1 MRIGTH
7 FNATVRFRTLALRT
21 AVCVLLGWCAP
32 TGLSLAQSES
42 LDETD
47 TRAIMK
53 ANFLFHFAASNEWPA
68 SSKNGNFNVAV
79 IGNERLFEELVDK
92 YAFKL
97 VGAQPLKIHAFDDVK
112 SFNGASEMHLVY
124 CDPGGDALSS
134 LAKTLDGRPA
144 LLVADSE
151 GALERGAFINFVA
164 VGNRIRY
171 QINAEQAREKGVLIG
186 NKIMSWAVTSTP

>member
-1 MRIGTH
+1 MRI
-7 FNATVRFRTLALRT
+7 NAQVKTNVRFRTLALRT

-32 TGLSLAQSES
+32 IGSSLAQSES

-68 SSKNGNFNVAV
+68 SSKSGDFNVAV

-92 YAFKL
+92 YAFKM
-97 VGAQPLKIHAFDDVK
+97 VGAQPLKIHAFHDVE
-112 SFNGASEMHLVY
+112 SFKGAPSMHLIY
-124 CDPGGDALSS
+124 CDPGGDALST
-134 LAKTLDGRPA
+134 LAKSLEGKPA

-171 QINAEQAREKGVLIG
+171 QINADQAREKGVLIG